1 MAFFV
6 FDYRQTLLF
15 NNITMWVIACILD
28 FNNGLEYYQA
38 ANTLI
43 TSLVLW
49 VFDNS
54 IFHCH
59 LLCLM
64 PLNTQKRRRRSN
76 GNIWREAIVW
86 LHVTYSIPYFPT
98 FYRFYSSFHSTCAA
112 SRVKDC
118 PCQWLKKTFWLI
130 FFSICLASFE
140 LKLDGHLDRTAVTLV
155 SPPGQSDTH
164 THRLRGG
171 EEKREGWC
179 RSNFSGLWADSSS
192 TGRAGNHGGNNVYI
206 DQLSGRFMASFC
218 CNGELVGR
226 LSATQHHRLLPVSR
240 PGNLSLPRSKPNTC
254 DSTSTC
260 PNSIKRKCW
269 N

>member
-1 MAFFV
+1 MC
-6 FDYRQTLLF
+6 Y
-15 NNITMWVIACILD
+15 I
-28 FNNGLEYYQA
+28 
-38 ANTLI
+38 
-43 TSLVLW
+43 
-49 VFDNS
+49 
-54 IFHCH
+54 
-59 LLCLM
+59 
-64 PLNTQKRRRRSN
+64 
-76 GNIWREAIVW
+76 
-86 LHVTYSIPYFPT
+86 
-98 FYRFYSSFHSTCAA
+98 FYSLFPYISSSLFLISFNPRHLTSPP
-112 SRVKDC
+112 VKDC
-118 PCQWLKKTFWLI
+118 PVQWLKKTFWLI
-130 FFSICLASFE
+130 FSICLASFE

-171 EEKREGWC
+171 RERREGWC

>member
-1 MAFFV
+1 M
-6 FDYRQTLLF
+6 
-15 NNITMWVIACILD
+15 
-28 FNNGLEYYQA
+28 
-38 ANTLI
+38 LI

-49 VFDNS
+49 LFDNS

-64 PLNTQKRRRRSN
+64 PLYTREWDGGGATAISGEKPLFDCVFHILFLISLHFIVSILHFIRPAPPCECPSEGLPVPVVEEDILINIFHLFSKLWAKIRRPPQQDN
-76 GNIWREAIVW
+76 
-86 LHVTYSIPYFPT
+86 
-98 FYRFYSSFHSTCAA
+98 
-112 SRVKDC
+112 
-118 PCQWLKKTFWLI
+118 
-130 FFSICLASFE
+130 
-140 LKLDGHLDRTAVTLV
+140 VTLV